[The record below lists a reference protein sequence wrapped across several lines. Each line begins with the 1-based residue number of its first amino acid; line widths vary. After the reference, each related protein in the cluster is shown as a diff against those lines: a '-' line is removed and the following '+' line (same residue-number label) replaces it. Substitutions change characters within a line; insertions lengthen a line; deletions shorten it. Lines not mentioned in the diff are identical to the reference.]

1 MTDLGDETR
10 TLNEWSRQLTQA
22 LQILDLE
29 VDHERIVQ
37 VARETADAVSPSAGV
52 VSAFLVGYAAGSKDT
67 RGRKGSAE
75 AVESAADVV
84 MQVCSKGVVDGPDKN
99 GWAKTGQ

>member
-1 MTDLGDETR
+1 MTDLGDEAR

-29 VDHERIVQ
+29 VDHELIVQ
-37 VARETADAVSPSAGV
+37 VARDTADAVSPSAGA

-67 RGRKGSAE
+67 RGRKGSGE

-84 MQVCSKGVVDGPDKN
+84 MQVCAKGVADGPDKN